1 MGRKPTRSLATF
13 ATRHRW
19 WLTAGG
25 ALIIA
30 VVLIIVLWPA
40 APARVLPPPRARQYL
55 AFDACLLTGAQGI
68 SDTTARTVW
77 DGMQDASTA
86 TRAKVSYLSVTGP
99 QAAGNA
105 LPYVNTLLQ
114 RQCSLIIGVGK
125 PEVDAIESAAK
136 DHPKA
141 RFAVIG
147 GTPGNNVAAVSTGT
161 PASIRSSVTS
171 VITSSIG

>member
-1 MGRKPTRSLATF
+1 
-13 ATRHRW
+13 
-19 WLTAGG
+19 
-25 ALIIA
+25 
-30 VVLIIVLWPA
+30 
-40 APARVLPPPRARQYL
+40 
-55 AFDACLLTGAQGI
+55 
-68 SDTTARTVW
+68 
-77 DGMQDASTA
+77 MQDASTA

-99 QAAGNA
+99 QTTGNA

-141 RFAVIG
+141 RFAVVG
-147 GTPGNNVAAVSTGT
+147 GAPGSNVAAVTSGT
-161 PASIRSSVTS
+161 SASVRSSVST